1 MFYQLIYTRCI
12 KGIPININERS
23 NEGYQVYSYTESI
36 RNDKNIDISSGIPSV
51 LNESKKNPHKW
62 EPDHPVRLL
71 RY

>member
-51 LNESKKNPHKW
+51 LNESKKKV
-62 EPDHPVRLL
+62 E
-71 RY
+71 